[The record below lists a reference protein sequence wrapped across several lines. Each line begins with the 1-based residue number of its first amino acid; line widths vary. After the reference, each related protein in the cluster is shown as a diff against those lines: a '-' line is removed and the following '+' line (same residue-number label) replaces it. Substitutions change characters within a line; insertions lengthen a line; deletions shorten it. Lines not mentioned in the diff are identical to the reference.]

1 MHFRTTDNTKWGA
14 GKGSNL
20 TPGEVDENFWDLDQR
35 TADLEANPAAPVG
48 IDHVTTTGNTFT
60 IVLTDGSSQGPFNL
74 PAAKFNLV
82 GEWAPNTPYVPNSFI
97 TEAGKS
103 YLILY
108 PHTSGAFF
116 DPGANDGAGHNY
128 YGLLPFPDQ
137 PIIAYLDDGWQ
148 PTTTMGAFKLFSIPD
163 RGVYLALRAHV
174 TAATFDP
181 AAEDGGGNALYRKIF
196 ASIESNR
203 ARIQFQFAGK
213 PPSDASI
220 IMVYINDDLRELT
233 LPLNWSGSAAHLE
246 FSCTSDI
253 AWTIEYAGD
262 VIGTIAFAPGTLLD
276 DGTGQYGAISG
287 PGTGGTPIANLE
299 LLKIRSPDGA
309 DATAKFLTIA
319 LVGTY
324 IEVP

>member
-20 TPGEVDENFWDLDQR
+20 TPGEVDDNFWDLDQR
-35 TADLEANPAAPVG
+35 TAALEANPPAPIG
-48 IDHVTTTGNTFT
+48 IDHVTVTGSTFT

-82 GEWAPNTPYVPNSFI
+82 GEWAPATLYVPNSFI
-97 TEAGKS
+97 TEAGKT

-137 PIIAYLDDGWQ
+137 PIIEFLDDGWQ
-148 PTTTMGAFKLFSIPD
+148 PATPMGALKLFSIPD
-163 RGVYLALRAHV
+163 VGVFLSIRAHV
-174 TAATFDP
+174 TAGTFDP
-181 AAEDGGGNALYRKIF
+181 AAEDGGGNALYQKIF

-203 ARIQFQFAGK
+203 ARIQFQFAGR

-220 IMVYINDDLRELT
+220 IMVYINDDLRDLT
-233 LPLNWSGSAAHLE
+233 FPVDWEGSAAHLDVA
-246 FSCTSDI
+246 CTAEI

-262 VIGTIAFAPGTLLD
+262 VIGTIAFAPGELLD
-276 DGTGQYGAISG
+276 GDTGQFATIAGTGI
-287 PGTGGTPIANLE
+287 GGTPIANLE
-299 LLKIRSPDGA
+299 LLKIRAPGVA
-309 DATAKFLTIA
+309 DATAKFLTVA

-324 IEVP
+324 VDP